1 MPIESNHIAYEFWQR
16 SVWKRVK
23 DPKTAEL
30 LAPKVPLHSF
40 GAKRPCLEQRY
51 YEVYNQSNVEL
62 VDVRVDSIERVE
74 ENGVR
79 TVSGLHELDVL
90 VTATGYDAVIGGYKD
105 IDIRGKD
112 GKRLVQDGWA
122 NGCVYTTLGLSTH
135 GFPNMFYV
143 FGPQSPFANGPTAC
157 EIQSEYII
165 QILDHMRKEGL
176 SSIEST
182 QAADHA
188 YKKLVND
195 AGTSTVI
202 GIGAGWFW

>member
-1 MPIESNHIAYEFWQR
+1 M
-16 SVWKRVK
+16 
-23 DPKTAEL
+23 
-30 LAPKVPLHSF
+30 
-40 GAKRPCLEQRY
+40 
-51 YEVYNQSNVEL
+51 
-62 VDVRVDSIERVE
+62 
-74 ENGVR
+74 
-79 TVSGLHELDVL
+79 
-90 VTATGYDAVIGGYKD
+90 TATGYDAVIGGYKE
-105 IDIRGKD
+105 IDIRGEG

-122 NGCVYTTLGLSTH
+122 NGCVYTTLGLSTN

-182 QAADHA
+182 SEADHA

-195 AGTSTVI
+195 AGTSMVI